1 MAGIFEFL
9 KKAFE
14 VLKYA
19 LPFILELIKIIGG
32 SPKQAIGNVAEL
44 KRAKREIK

>member
-32 SPKQAIGNVAEL
+32 SPKQAANTVAGIR
-44 KRAKREIK
+44 KQREVK